1 MGIISATLARLGYEK
16 KNNPAFMQFAD
27 YAQLPQPI
35 QMQANPKAFMKEGY
49 RRNDTVHKCVS
60 YIARN
65 AAGVR
70 LALYTDA
77 TKKREIESHP
87 LLDLLNTPNKDM
99 SGNDFV
105 ESVSAYT
112 LLTGNS
118 YQYALRVAKNGPP
131 EELWSLSPALIDIVP
146 YPLGILRYDYRIK
159 SSPVAFEPEL
169 IGHTKFW
176 NPSAGSPSEDLYGLS
191 PIEVIGIMVDINL
204 AYRKWNLALT
214 QNYAQPPGAWTT
226 PALLGKKER
235 EALEH
240 QVNQKYQGFKN
251 AGKAPVLDGGLKFE
265 SYAVP
270 PAQMAFLEGQGYNS
284 VSIANIYNLAPQ
296 VVGDTSSSTYDNFEQ
311 AVYGSYTEAI
321 FPLLD
326 KVTGTWRR
334 WLMPMYP
341 DLKKAYLGYDKTSVE
356 TIQKIMQAQE
366 SAKAERWTKIWLAGG
381 CTLSR
386 YQEETGQEPDPQGNV
401 YRIKDT
407 LVPAEK
413 LTEYA
418 EANMTKPTPQPF
430 DNSGGNNLN
439 DGKPQPGKKGQT
451 GKRTKQTYEHKA
463 LDLSTAEQKAAYLE
477 SMETGRE
484 RWQAEA
490 QKRLEAFFDNERIAL
505 SAVIDQSAIPSIA
518 ENRIE
523 TALEQQQPHLQD
535 LIKTLYQD
543 VGADIGGEVA
553 KAFEDAKSYYPLAR
567 KKLSISDKAV
577 QYLLDLAGEKV
588 KYITSTIL
596 DMLRDALAEGVNL
609 GESIPKL
616 AKRIDAFYLDEII
629 PNRSEVIARTEV
641 IGASNWA
648 SMEAADQSGLTLNK
662 EWLAAH
668 DSRTRPDHAE
678 ADGQKVAMDEPF
690 NVGGYEMDYPGAL
703 GAPASEVC
711 NCRCTVIF
719 ERVKAGSKPTE
730 EPIDL
735 EKMRPRDAF
744 RAFTRR
750 YA

>member
-1 MGIISATLARLGYEK
+1 MLSSLGYEK

-27 YAQLPQPI
+27 YAQLPQPV
-35 QMQANPKAFMKEGY
+35 QMQANPKAFIKEGY

-105 ESVSAYT
+105 ESVCAYT

-118 YQYALRVAKNGPP
+118 YQYALRAFKSGPP
-131 EELWSLSPALIDIVP
+131 DEIWSLSPALVDIVP
-146 YPLGILRYDYRIK
+146 YPLGILRYDYKIT

-176 NPSAGSPSEDLYGLS
+176 NPSAGTPSEDLYGLS

-284 VSIANIYNLAPQ
+284 VGIANIYNLAPQ

-334 WLMPMYP
+334 WLVPMYP
-341 DLKKAYLGYDKTSVE
+341 DLKKAYLSYDKTSVE

-381 CTLSR
+381 CTLAR
-386 YQEETGQEPDPQGNV
+386 YQEETGQEPDAQGNV

-407 LVPAEK
+407 LVPADK

-430 DNSGGNNLN
+430 DNPGGNNLN
-439 DGKPQPGKKGQT
+439 DGKTQPGKEGQT
-451 GKRTKQTYEHKA
+451 GKREKQAYEHKA
-463 LDLSTAEQKAAYLE
+463 FDLSTTEQKAAYFTQME
-477 SMETGRE
+477 SIRE

-490 QKRLEAFFDNERIAL
+490 QKRLEAYFKDEQK
-505 SAVIDQSAIPSIA
+505 AVVSHIEQSAIPSITPYRVEA
-518 ENRIE
+518 ALNE
-523 TALEQQQPHLQD
+523 TMPQLKSLLAQ
-535 LIKTLYQD
+535 LYQD
-543 VGADIGGEVA
+543 VAEDIGGDVS
-553 KAFEDAKSYYPLAR
+553 KAFEDASKSYYPSALK
-567 KKLSISDKAV
+567 KKLKLMDKAI
-577 QYLLDLAGEKV
+577 QYLLEVAGIRITQINGTELAE
-588 KYITSTIL
+588 IQ
-596 DMLRDALAEGVNL
+596 DALAEGVAL
-609 GESIPKL
+609 GESIAKL
-616 AKRIDAFYLDEII
+616 AKRIDDLYVLQII
-629 PNRSEVIARTEV
+629 PDRSETIARTEV
-641 IGASNWA
+641 ISASNWA

-668 DSRTRPDHAE
+668 DSRTRPAHAE
-678 ADGQKVAMDEPF
+678 ADGQKVGMDEQF
-690 NVGGYEMDYPGAL
+690 EVGGEPMDYPGDF
-703 GAPASEVC
+703 GASAANVV

-719 ERVKAGSKPTE
+719 ERVKAANKPE
-730 EPIDL
+730 KSIEPIDL
-735 EKMRPRDAF
+735 EKMRPRDVF